1 MKKHKVIKPYVDKL
15 TLEMH
20 ERGEVV
26 ELDDG
31 RAKELT
37 DVVEELKPANDGGKD
52 AKGSKK

>member
-1 MKKHKVIKPYVDKL
+1 MKKYKVIKPYVDKH

-20 ERGEVV
+20 ERGDVV
-26 ELDDG
+26 ELDDA

-37 DVVEELKPANDGGKD
+37 DVVEELKAKDGGKD

>member
-1 MKKHKVIKPYVDKL
+1 MKKYKVIKPYVDKL